1 MSTAPSN
8 STWTAV
14 VLRWTWFGE
23 FIFFNGS
30 KSVPTIQATAV
41 TLGVGVEFFR
51 ASDPCVFAGAAPAE
65 HRPG

>member
-8 STWTAV
+8 STWTIV
-14 VLRWTWFGE
+14 VFWRARLGE
-23 FIFFNGS
+23 FIFFDGS

-51 ASDPCVFAGAAPAE
+51 ESDPRVFAGSAPAE
-65 HRPG
+65 HWPG